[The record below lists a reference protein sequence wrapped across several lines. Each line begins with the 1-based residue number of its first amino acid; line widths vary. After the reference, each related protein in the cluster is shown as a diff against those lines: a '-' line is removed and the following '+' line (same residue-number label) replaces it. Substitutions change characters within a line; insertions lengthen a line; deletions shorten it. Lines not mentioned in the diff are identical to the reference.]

1 MIKRCEYKECGR
13 EFKAVHSSNRFCC
26 FEHGIENRRKPRL
39 EGDCEYC
46 HKHFIS
52 KRTATDWHYTKGG
65 FKLRYCTRAHALAAQ
80 RKDKVKRICK
90 SCGREFRVFPS
101 VVKSG
106 GGNTCS
112 RKCYHKWNSGE
123 RHPNWNGGSTMK
135 NDKLRKSPAYR
146 DWRTSVFIRDNKTC
160 VDCGKKYSKRT
171 GLSAQIEA
179 DHIRPRY
186 LFPELTLEQS
196 NGRTL
201 CIGCH
206 VETPTYFNHKYERDD
221 FMPNGRLYDYVL
233 EALRQI
239 GLEKDPLV

>member
-1 MIKRCEYKECGR
+1 MPLKVCEYKECGK
-13 EFKAVHSSNRFCC
+13 EFYALHSYNRFCC

-65 FKLRYCTRAHALAAQ
+65 FKLRYCTREHALLAQ

-90 SCGREFRVFPS
+90 NEQCGKEFYVFPS
-101 VVKSG
+101 VVKNG

-123 RHPNWNGGSTMK
+123 RHHNWKGGYATE
-135 NDKLRKSPAYR
+135 DRKIRKGRGSKPFRNA
-146 DWRTSVFIRDNKTC
+146 ILKRDNFQCTQ
-160 VDCGKKYSKRT
+160 CGKQNT
-171 GLSAQIEA
+171 VLEV
-179 DHIRPRY
+179 DHIYPWA
-186 LFPELTLEQS
+186 LFPELRHDVR

-201 CIGCH
+201 CYKCH
-206 VETPTYFNHKYERDD
+206 GETPTWGRPNLERKD
-221 FMPNGRLYDYVL
+221 FMREGKLFDYVID
-233 EALRQI
+233 ALFMI
-239 GLEKDPLV
+239 GVKDPLV